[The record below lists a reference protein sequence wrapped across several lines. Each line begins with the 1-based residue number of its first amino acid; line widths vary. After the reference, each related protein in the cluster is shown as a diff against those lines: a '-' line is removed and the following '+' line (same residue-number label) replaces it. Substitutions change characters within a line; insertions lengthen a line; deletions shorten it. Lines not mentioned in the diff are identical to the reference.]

1 MKKNE
6 HRPTERVLDIL
17 EVLSSNTEGLTL
29 TEIATAIEAPKS
41 SILPVVHT
49 MCSRK
54 FIFMDKNTSKYT
66 IGISSYYIGKS
77 YSSSKNVLEFIKSE
91 MRYIVKKSGEIC
103 QLGILDGNKVLYIEK
118 VDSDEPIRL
127 ISSIGKR
134 LPAYC
139 TSIGKSLLINKT
151 LNELKELYPDGLKAF
166 TQNTITDFEKL
177 EKELIEAKTN
187 GYAIERSEIN
197 DYTSCI
203 SIPLLKDSKAIASLS
218 VSIPT
223 FRFSDEKFELIK
235 NILLEVRFKIETFF
249 KENDIDA
256 DIFMFN
262 DVE

>member
-151 LNELKELYPDGLKAF
+151 LDELKELYPDGLKAF
-166 TQNTITDFEKL
+166 TQN
-177 EKELIEAKTN
+177 
-187 GYAIERSEIN
+187 
-197 DYTSCI
+197 TSCI

>member
-1 MKKNE
+1 MSIIVKNLTHIYNE
-6 HRPTERVLDIL
+6 GMPFASKALDDVSFEIKDRDF
-17 EVLSSNTEGLTL
+17 VGL
-29 TEIATAIEAPKS
+29 IG
-41 SILPVVHT
+41 HT
-49 MCSRK
+49 GS
-54 FIFMDKNTSKYT
+54 
-66 IGISSYYIGKS
+66 GKS
-77 YSSSKNVLEFIKSE
+77 T
-91 MRYIVKKSGEIC
+91 
-103 QLGILDGNKVLYIEK
+103 
-118 VDSDEPIRL
+118 L
-127 ISSIGKR
+127 IQH
-134 LPAYC
+134 
-139 TSIGKSLLINKT
+139 
-151 LNELKELYPDGLKAF
+151 LNGLKAF

-187 GYAIERSEIN
+187 GYAIEKSEIN

>member
-151 LNELKELYPDGLKAF
+151 LNELKAF

-187 GYAIERSEIN
+187 GYAIEKSEIN